1 MSSVTLNV
9 RAKILLAVIIPVIGM
24 MVFAVLGA
32 FNHRDGL
39 LEGRKDHVRQMVE
52 ASISIL
58 DRYRQLADQGKM
70 TLDEAKE
77 RAKADIRDIR
87 FGKGDYV
94 FVYLMDGTN
103 IVLGPNQAHEGENRS
118 DSKDPNGVYY
128 VKRFIEAAKA
138 GGGFV
143 DYAYQRQ
150 SGGPAVP
157 KISAIL
163 PYQPWGWFLG
173 CGVYF
178 DDIDEDFRQQVTRYA
193 IILGLVTLVIVALSL
208 MMVRSITGPLAG
220 LTGSM
225 VRLARGDH
233 TISIE
238 HAERADEI
246 GKLAQALDVF
256 RTNAISLERQEAERR
271 QAEARA
277 AEAMQAERGAIARQ
291 FEDRVMSLLTRS
303 VGASGDLHHTAQTMA
318 DVANNSMAQTQSA
331 SAAAEQATVNVQT
344 VSAASEELY
353 ASISEISRQVGE
365 AARISTEASQE
376 TLRINDMMQT
386 LSTTASRIGEVVK
399 LVNDIASQT
408 NLLALNATIEAARAG
423 DAGKGFAVVA
433 GEVKNLANQTGRATE
448 EISAQVAAV
457 QEETGRAVTA
467 IKGVS
472 SVIEQVRQ
480 ISSGIASAVEE
491 QGAATQEI
499 ARNVAQ
505 AAEGT
510 AEVSR
515 NIAGLSQAADATG
528 GVAGKVL
535 SSSGELSQTAERM
548 RTEIEQFLTGMR
560 AG

>member
-1 MSSVTLNV
+1 MRSLTLNV

-39 LEGRKDHVRQMVE
+39 LIGRKDHARQMVE
-52 ASISIL
+52 ASISIAE
-58 DRYRQLADQGKM
+58 RYRQLAGQGKM
-70 TLDEAKE
+70 TLEEAKE
-77 RAKADIRDIR
+77 QAKADIRDIR

-94 FVYLMDGTN
+94 FIYSGDGTR
-103 IVLGPNQAHEGENRS
+103 VVFGPDPAQEGQNRLET
-118 DSKDPNGVYY
+118 KDPNGVYY
-128 VKRFIEAAKA
+128 VKDFLTAAKA

-143 DYAYQRQ
+143 EYSYQRQ
-150 SGGPAVP
+150 AGGPPVP

-163 PYQPWGWFLG
+163 PYQTWDWVVG
-173 CGVYF
+173 CGVYY
-178 DDIDEDFRQQVTRYA
+178 DDIDEAFHHMVVRYGVILGVA
-193 IILGLVTLVIVALSL
+193 TLIILALSL
-208 MMVRSITGPLAG
+208 MLVRSITGPLAG

-225 VRLARGDH
+225 VRLAQGDH
-233 TISIE
+233 TISVE
-238 HAERADEI
+238 HAGRADEI
-246 GKLAQALDVF
+246 GKLAQALEVF
-256 RTNAISLERQEAERR
+256 RTNAIALDRQEAERR

-277 AEAMQAERGAIARQ
+277 SEAMQAERGAIARQ
-291 FEDRVMSLLTRS
+291 FEGRVMSLLTRS
-303 VGASGDLHHTAQTMA
+303 VGASGDLHQTAQTMA
-318 DVANNSMAQTQSA
+318 EVANNALEQAQSA
-331 SAAAEQATVNVQT
+331 AAAAEQATTNVQT

-386 LSTTASRIGEVVK
+386 LATTAQRIGEVVN

-433 GEVKNLANQTGRATE
+433 GEVKNLASQTGRATE
-448 EISAQVAAV
+448 EISSQVAAV

-515 NIAGLSQAADATG
+515 NIAGLSEAAGATG
-528 GVAGKVL
+528 GVADKVL
-535 SSSGELSQTAERM
+535 TSSGELSQTAERM
-548 RTEIEQFLTGMR
+548 REEIEQFLTGMR
-560 AG
+560 EG